1 MSLSGVSFLFIFLPV
16 VLGLYKLV
24 RVPVAQSIV
33 LVCASLLFY
42 AWANP
47 IYVVLLVLSVLWNY
61 LAALNFSSQ
70 GNASRRRIEFIV
82 AIVVNLLILGFF
94 KYANFLISIVNVL
107 PLGLEPL
114 DLELPVGLSFF
125 TFSAISYL
133 ADVYKGKSPAAR
145 NLLDL
150 ALYITFFG
158 KLTMGPIVQ
167 YGAFRESL
175 TGPKLTKDALAA
187 GAPMFLRGLFKKIV
201 IADQLA
207 VVWAGLAGNDTVA
220 GAWLLAIAYTL
231 QLYFDF
237 SGYSDMAIGVS
248 RFFGFEFAPNFN
260 HPYLA
265 TSAQDFWRRWHI
277 SLSSWFRDYVYIPL
291 GGNRVS
297 TGRWVLNIFVVW
309 AATGLWHGANWTFIL
324 WGLYYGVILIAE
336 KFFIRS
342 FLEGLPRA
350 VSHVYALLVIV
361 VGWVLFMS
369 ADIGSAAATLGC
381 MFGPGAT
388 GFADAQALF
397 YLKSYFVVF
406 LLGVVFSTNAY
417 TKLEQLNLRTFS
429 PTVAG
434 VIYSV
439 VYVAAFVLCLAFI
452 ISSTAQTFLYFA
464 F

>member
-133 ADVYKGKSPAAR
+133 ADVYRGKSLAER
-145 NLLDL
+145 NLLNV
-150 ALYITFFG
+150 ALYISFFG

-167 YGAFRESL
+167 YADFQKSFTGA
-175 TGPKLTKDALAA
+175 KLTKEVLGW
-187 GAPMFLRGLFKKIV
+187 GAPLFLRGLFKKVV

-207 VVWAGLAGNDTVA
+207 VVYAGLQGNGTVA
-220 GAWLLAIAYTL
+220 GAWLLAIAYML

-237 SGYSDMAIGVS
+237 SGYSDMAIGAS
-248 RFFGFEFAPNFN
+248 RFFGFDFAPNFN

-277 SLSSWFRDYVYIPL
+277 SLSTWFRDYVYIPL

-297 TGRWVLNIFVVW
+297 AGRWVANIFVVW
-309 AATGLWHGANWTFIL
+309 AATGLWHGANWTFVL

-342 FLEGLPRA
+342 FLERLPRF
-350 VSHVYALLVIV
+350 VSHIYALLVILF
-361 VGWVLFMS
+361 GWVLFMS
-369 ADIGSAAATLGC
+369 ADIGSAAATFGC
-381 MFGPGAT
+381 MFGWGASA
-388 GFADAQALF
+388 FIDASALL
-397 YLKSYFVVF
+397 YLKSYFIVF
-406 LLGVVFSTNAY
+406 VLGVVFSTNAY
-417 TKLEQLNLRTFS
+417 TALEGLNKRFLGES
-429 PTVAG
+429 LG
-434 VIYSV
+434 GI
-439 VYVAAFVLCLAFI
+439 VYCLVYALAFALCLAFM
-452 ISSTAQTFLYFA
+452 ISSTAQAFLYFA